1 MNGKK
6 KSAIVYGFSAL
17 VTVTGV
23 VLALTPM
30 ASDVKWWVCAIV
42 SLTLTLCS
50 RYALERVINPKVK
63 TIIPALVLVMTF
75 AFLAIVWP
83 ADNNSFTFI

>member
-1 MNGKK
+1 MNRKK
-6 KSAIVYGFSAL
+6 KNAIVYGFASL

-23 VLALTPM
+23 VLALTPI
-30 ASDVKWWVCAIV
+30 ASDVKWWVWAIV

-50 RYALERVINPKVK
+50 RYALDKVINPKIK
-63 TIIPALVLVMTF
+63 NKIPALVLVMTF

-83 ADNNSFTFI
+83 ADTSS

>member
-1 MNGKK
+1 MNEKK
-6 KSAIVYGFSAL
+6 KSAIVYGFSSL

-23 VLALTPM
+23 VLALTPI

-50 RYALERVINPKVK
+50 RYALEKVMNPKVK
-63 TIIPALVLVMTF
+63 AIIPALVLVMTC

-83 ADNNSFTFI
+83 ADTSS

>member
-1 MNGKK
+1 MKK
-6 KSAIVYGFSAL
+6 RSAIVYGFSSL

-42 SLTLTLCS
+42 SLTLTLCC
-50 RYALERVINPKVK
+50 RYALEMVINPKVK
-63 TIIPALVLVMTF
+63 AIIPVFVLVMTF

-83 ADNNSFTFI
+83 ADTSS